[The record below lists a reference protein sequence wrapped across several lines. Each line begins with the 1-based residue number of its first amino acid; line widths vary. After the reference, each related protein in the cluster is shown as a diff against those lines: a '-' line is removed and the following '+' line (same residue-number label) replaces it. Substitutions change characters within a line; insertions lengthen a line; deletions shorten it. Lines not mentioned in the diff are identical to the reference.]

1 MGAFNNKKQYTMP
14 QNAMKNEIYKC
25 PECDGELILRQG
37 NIRAHHFS
45 QKQNSTCTY
54 LEKPSESFQH
64 LGAKHLIQYKLQN
77 YSIQINRPCSR
88 CNNNIIFNLPKCDG
102 TYLAELEYRFHLDDI
117 YRGHV
122 DRNKKLIHN
131 KNSDNIRIADC
142 AIVDTNNDIIP
153 YIIEI
158 YHTHKTDKYDRGEQ
172 WFEVNATQLLKS
184 DINSNEINCIR
195 SDFCEIC
202 IDQKYKSLDN
212 IKEAFSTWSEKDKEF
227 YIRYRLGQRVFRDNM
242 WSYEEHDRFSF
253 HNRCGESCGNECN
266 NDENCEKNMNIRND
280 NILKIF
286 YDLFPKINTDKKLIS
301 NAWKGSIYITLI
313 NNSDKHEEYVGKN
326 AKKGDIVLDEN
337 DVGGKGTV
345 EIIKLLI
352 DKMRGKQNIVD
363 KPKIIKESTI
373 TFKPIK
379 EKKLTIKNS
388 SGKIIT
394 IRDGHVNSDDVY
406 IKCIYSDKDLVK
418 SLGARW
424 NNIKKSWYIPKST
437 VNYKYKFEKWL
448 Q

>member
-1 MGAFNNKKQYTMP
+1 MSHLLMGAFNNKKQYTMP

-45 QKQNSTCTY
+45 HKQNSTCTY

-102 TYLAELEYRFHLDDI
+102 TYLAELEYRFHLDYI
-117 YRGHV
+117 YPGHV
-122 DRNKKLIHN
+122 NKKLIHN

-242 WSYEEHDRFSF
+242 WSYEEHERFSF
-253 HNRCGESCGNECN
+253 HVDNLEGNYE
-266 NDENCEKNMNIRND
+266 ND
-280 NILKIF
+280 NILKIY

-301 NAWKGSIYITLI
+301 NAWKGGIYFKLI
-313 NNSDKHEEYVGKN
+313 PNSDNHEEYLYGHGWG
-326 AKKGDIVLDEN
+326 KGDIVLD
-337 DVGGKGTV
+337 DLGGKGTV

-363 KPKIIKESTI
+363 KPKIIKKSTI